1 MLLRPWR
8 ATKTTDADQSMVRS
22 HQHNNAMLVGV
33 AGLLFAGGLLNEEGV
48 NRKVTTQSGVED

>member
-1 MLLRPWR
+1 
-8 ATKTTDADQSMVRS
+8 MVRS